1 MFYKFYKNLIL
12 INPCVFLS
20 YSIKTQDTDENYILW
35 FKAIKVFV
43 FDHIFSNLMWNRR
56 IFLFKRFYNHD
67 LALTIELFPVG
78 SDGKASA
85 YNVGDLS
92 LIPGLGRSPGEGNDN
107 PLQYSG
113 KSHGRRS
120 LVGYSPWSRK
130 ESDRTERLHFTI
142 ELFTQFM

>member
-1 MFYKFYKNLIL
+1 MPRIYKYVSSMMFMAIHVIIFSLMHRIYKFYKNLIL

-85 YNVGDLS
+85 CNVGDPG
-92 LIPGLGRSPGEGNDN
+92 LIPGSGRSPGEGNGN
-107 PLQYSG
+107 PFQYSC
-113 KSHGRRS
+113 
-120 LVGYSPWSRK
+120 L
-130 ESDRTERLHFTI
+130 ESSMDGGAW
-142 ELFTQFM
+142 